1 LERFYSAVFHYSK
14 VIVLAAVSGPAQL
27 SDFRKSSD
35 KGDDRAA
42 MDHAREIE
50 RIPIGESN
58 ATVRFG
64 LADFFWRRR
73 AVNTIARGGHALPIE
88 ARRLFAVDLALL
100 VSLLF
105 RESGPGL
112 SHFDQQG
119 LIRLIR
125 SLPSQA
131 KAFGRTPL
139 VILEFGHGT
148 LRLARNS
155 ADVTFVPSEPK

>member
-1 LERFYSAVFHYSK
+1 MASVVE
-14 VIVLAAVSGPAQL
+14 
-27 SDFRKSSD
+27 
-35 KGDDRAA
+35 
-42 MDHAREIE
+42 
-50 RIPIGESN
+50 
-58 ATVRFG
+58 
-64 LADFFWRRR
+64 RRR
-73 AVNTIARGGHALPIE
+73 TVADARKL
-88 ARRLFAVDLALL
+88 RLFAVDLALL

-139 VILEFGHGT
+139 VILEFGHAT
-148 LRLARNS
+148 LCLARNA
-155 ADVTFVPSEPK
+155 ADVTFVPSPQRGRRDLCSKRAKIIWWMAIDPDSSDLGGERIVNTGPG